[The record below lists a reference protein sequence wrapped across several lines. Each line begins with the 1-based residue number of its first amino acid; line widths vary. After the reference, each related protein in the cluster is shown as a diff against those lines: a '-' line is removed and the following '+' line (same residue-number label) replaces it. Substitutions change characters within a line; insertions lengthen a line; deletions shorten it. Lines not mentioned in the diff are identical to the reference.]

1 VCHIKRISEDTTL
14 VLELTSG
21 GSFVTLPIIS
31 FPLCSSHWDVQS
43 SVTIHNLRLEK
54 FPFGDLLL
62 DWPGFKVTNKLTKQ
76 SLTVKTSLKVGLL
89 NHLKV
94 KRIINQPYCAYI
106 LIVHQGF
113 AIPLHGNEGKST
125 LKAFNHNMF
134 HNNLYPSLEPY
145 L

>member
-1 VCHIKRISEDTTL
+1 VCLFIRKSEDTTL

-21 GSFVTLPIIS
+21 GSCVTLPIIS
-31 FPLCSSHWDVQS
+31 FPLCSSYWDVQS

-54 FPFGDLLL
+54 FPFDDLLL
-62 DWPGFKVTNKLTKQ
+62 DWPGCKVTNKLTKQ

-89 NHLKV
+89 NSLKV

-113 AIPLHGNEGKST
+113 AIPLQEIEIKIWYKRGT
-125 LKAFNHNMF
+125 YLVFNTSVLRH
-134 HNNLYPSLEPY
+134 
-145 L
+145 